1 MKTFNQRFSPLALV
15 IGVAVLAGGLSLAP
29 AAASGASAR
38 ETHLQAIEHA
48 LKGDTIL
55 ALAVLKP
62 LASAPMSADEHDR
75 VLLTLA
81 RVQYQAG
88 DDAAAIE
95 AYSQIRKGGPA
106 WLEALEERASAYMR
120 LGRPQDALASL
131 KTVLTPMFKDKI
143 LSEPYY
149 LAALAQLRVCDFK
162 AVFKTLALFKERF
175 RDRVKEWDA
184 AKADPVAQ
192 SRLVETRETIQKLNL
207 LEAEAIQRLYIDES
221 GKRLPGSP
229 PKIVKGSDQLSFPM
243 DPETDSKEV
252 WVDEVDDYRVS
263 VKGCPTAGPAPSPET
278 SSAPPPAAPAAL
290 VAKKEKAK

>member
-1 MKTFNQRFSPLALV
+1 MKDFVNRLSTFALSV
-15 IGVAVLAGGLSLAP
+15 VGAVVLASPALAANSTSGGGSAP
-29 AAASGASAR
+29 NVSVR
-38 ETHLQAIEHA
+38 ERHLQALEHA

-62 LASAPMSADEHDR
+62 LVSVQMSEDERDR
-75 VLLTLA
+75 VLLTMA

-88 DDAAAIE
+88 DDNAAIE
-95 AYSQIRKGGPA
+95 AYDKVRKGGPA
-106 WLEALEERASAYMR
+106 WLEALEERASSYMR

-131 KTVLTPMFKDKI
+131 RTVLTPLFKDKI

-162 AVFKTLALFKERF
+162 AVFRTLALFKERF
-175 RDRVKEWDA
+175 RDRVNSWDN
-184 AKADPVAQ
+184 AKSDPEAQ
-192 SRLVETRETIQKLNL
+192 HRLAETRETIQKLNL

-229 PKIVKGSDQLSFPM
+229 PKIVKEADQLSFPM
-243 DPETDSKEV
+243 DPETDAKEV

-263 VKGCPTAGPAPSPET
+263 VKGCPTAGPAPT
-278 SSAPPPAAPAAL
+278 VVSSAAI
-290 VAKKEKAK
+290 AK